1 MSGQRQNAATRWGR
15 VTPAEAAKP
24 TQSKIMAEHA
34 QAEAERLQKAASR
47 TIRSFG
53 VKPNDEMRDRH
64 LEQTPWWKHVW
75 RGCGYLPIC
84 GNHPGTP
91 MLVIMILAGAA
102 AGGWHGGIML
112 SLLFGPIYLIG
123 AHGRSV
129 YDWQHSENDPLCDM
143 PEGAAEVR
151 HFTTTTNDTN
161 HVHK

>member
-1 MSGQRQNAATRWGR
+1 MSTDDENKIIAAAQARWQ
-15 VTPAEAAKP
+15 AAKA
-24 TQSKIMAEHA
+24 KREAEHA

-64 LEQTPWWKHVW
+64 LEQTPW

-123 AHGRSV
+123 AHGRSILV
-129 YDWQHSENDPLCDM
+129 SSFP
-143 PEGAAEVR
+143 PKAGASNAVR
-151 HFTTTTNDTN
+151 AGVNASRSRG
-161 HVHK
+161 